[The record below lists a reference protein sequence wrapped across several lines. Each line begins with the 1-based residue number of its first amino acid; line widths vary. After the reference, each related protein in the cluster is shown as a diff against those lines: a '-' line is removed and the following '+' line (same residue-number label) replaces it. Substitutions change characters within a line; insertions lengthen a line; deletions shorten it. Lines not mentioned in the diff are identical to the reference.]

1 MLRNTRTRCPRS
13 SARLRRETLAGGRMR
28 GWLIATALFVAV
40 GVAAAPALAQ
50 TAEPQFSSAEGLT
63 DGQEFDDCGGAD
75 WCPRM
80 IVVPGGSLLI
90 GSPASEPGRDG
101 NEGPQRSV
109 HVERFSVGRYE
120 ITFAEWDAC
129 AADGGCK
136 SNPQPS
142 DSGWGRGRRPVNE
155 RLAGT
160 MLRNTSLGCP
170 AALAIATVC

>member
-1 MLRNTRTRCPRS
+1 
-13 SARLRRETLAGGRMR
+13 MR

-109 HVERFSVGRYE
+109 HVERFSVG
-120 ITFAEWDAC
+120 

-142 DSGWGRGRRPVNE
+142 DSGWGRGRRPVMN
-155 RLAGT
+155 
-160 MLRNTSLGCP
+160 
-170 AALAIATVC
+170 V